1 MYNGEKMIVIDFLYQ
16 LGAAEINWK
25 KKKIYFEVHMTNL
38 LFIDKLD
45 HCLHHRRGKTLTLT
59 LYFNLIN

>member
-1 MYNGEKMIVIDFLYQ
+1 MIVIDFLYQ

-25 KKKIYFEVHMTNL
+25 KKIYFEVHMTNL
-38 LFIDKLD
+38 LLIDKLD
-45 HCLHHRRGKTLTLT
+45 HHLHHRRGKTLTLT

>member
-25 KKKIYFEVHMTNL
+25 KKNDMTHMTNL
-38 LFIDKLD
+38 LLIDKLD
-45 HCLHHRRGKTLTLT
+45 HRLHHRRGKTLTLT